1 MSGIQIKQSFNQN
14 GYLLRVLKDGM
25 KDLLDHVL
33 VRDLV
38 TERAHRWF
46 MIAVTQRAKSLM
58 HSRVLNY
65 SLVRSRRNLYA
76 LASLI

>member
-1 MSGIQIKQSFNQN
+1 LIMSLSEILS
-14 GYLLRVLKDGM
+14 LSV
-25 KDLLDHVL
+25 
-33 VRDLV
+33 
-38 TERAHRWF
+38 HRWF

>member
-25 KDLLDHVL
+25 IFLIMSLSEILSLSV
-33 VRDLV
+33 
-38 TERAHRWF
+38 HRWF
-46 MIAVTQRAKSLM
+46 MIVVTQRAKSLM
-58 HSRVLNY
+58 HSQVLNY
-65 SLVRSRRNLYA
+65 SLVWSRRNLYA